1 MKKIKLYIAASLNGK
16 IARQNGSVD
25 WLESIPNPEKNDYG
39 YSKFYESV
47 DVILM
52 GNNTYQQIISWGIDF
67 PYADKKNY
75 VLTTNHELKNN
86 KFVEFVSSNHIEFIK
101 NLKTQEGKDIWLVGG
116 GKINTL
122 LLNNDLIDEIHIFIM
137 PIILPD
143 GIEVFEDFPK
153 ESNLKL
159 TNSKTHDTG
168 VVEMIYR
175 LN

>member
-1 MKKIKLYIAASLNGK
+1 MRKTKLYIATSLNGK
-16 IARQNGSVD
+16 IARKDGSVD

-39 YSKFYESV
+39 YSEFYESV
-47 DVILM
+47 DVVIM

-67 PYADKKNY
+67 PYSDKKNY
-75 VLTTNHELKNN
+75 VLTTNHELKNT
-86 KFVEFVSSNHIEFIK
+86 KYVEFVPDNQIEFIK
-101 NLKTQEGKDIWLVGG
+101 KIKKQEGKNIWLVGG

-143 GIEVFEDFPK
+143 GIEIFEDIPK
-153 ESNLKL
+153 ETKLKL
-159 TNSKTHDTG
+159 INSKSHETG
-168 VVEMIYR
+168 VLEMIYK